1 MQVRPAQQRPQTGR
15 EVSADPTPSAP
26 SLSPRMDLL
35 GVDTGGGGEA
45 KTAKRKAPSTSEAVD
60 LTAPEEEVDG
70 NNDEKKKKKKEEVQN
85 TSKFF

>member
-1 MQVRPAQQRPQTGR
+1 MQVRPAQQRPKTGR

-26 SLSPRMDLL
+26 SLSLRMDLL

-70 NNDEKKKKKKEEVQN
+70 NNNEKKKKKKEEVVVVLDD
-85 TSKFF
+85 